1 MKGNINNRRYMA
13 EKSKP
18 LTEGPTKT
26 NVKKSTGLTKAAP
39 PPAPKPAKNAKVAV
53 SRAIGTPGKFD
64 SKLLDKFKKAKNLG
78 LNAGFKPQEWYPLS
92 AAFNKVIGL
101 PGIPKGQITLFRG
114 LSDTGKST
122 ALWEAAVEAQRQGDL
137 VVFIITE
144 MKFTW
149 DRLIKLGFE
158 TQEGVDEETGEVI
171 HTGDFIFADR
181 TTLPSIEAVGAFML
195 DLIGEQE
202 KGKLPYNLTFIVDSF
217 GSVPCDM
224 ALSLGKNDNRWN
236 AAAMSSTFANF
247 INFRFASSRKL
258 TYPYTNTM
266 IAINKQGIQYPATPM
281 EKPKRTSKGGSSLY
295 FDAALVVDFGNI
307 TNAGTSKLEASKN
320 SKKVVFAKSVKIS
333 VDKNHVTNATTSG
346 RVVMT
351 DYGFIED
358 TKASIEAYKEEH
370 KHEWLEVLG
379 STDFD
384 IVREADV
391 PEDKITAGSAFATE
405 EE

>member
-1 MKGNINNRRYMA
+1 MA
-13 EKSKP
+13 EKKSKP

-26 NVKKSTGLTKAAP
+26 NVKKTTGETKAE
-39 PPAPKPAKNAKVAV
+39 APKPAKNAKVAV

-64 SKLLDKFKKAKNLG
+64 SKLLDKFKKTKNIS

-92 AAFNKVIGL
+92 PAFNKVIGL

-122 ALWEAAVEAQRQGDL
+122 ALWETAVEAQRQGDL

-144 MKFTW
+144 LKFSW
-149 DRLIKLGFE
+149 DRLIKLGFQTE
-158 TQEGVDEETGEVI
+158 EGVDEETGEVM

-181 TTLPSIEAVGAFML
+181 TTLPSIESIASFML
-195 DLIGEQE
+195 DLIGEQT
-202 KGKLPYNLTFIVDSF
+202 KGKLPYNLTFVVDSF

-224 ALSLGKNDNRWN
+224 ALNLGKNDPRWN
-236 AAAMSSTFANF
+236 SAAMANCMANLVDHYF
-247 INFRFASSRKL
+247 PASRKL
-258 TYPYTNTM
+258 TSKYTNTLV
-266 IAINKQGIQYPATPM
+266 AINKQGIQYPATPM

-320 SKKVVFAKSVKIS
+320 NKKVVFAKSVKIS
-333 VDKNHVTNATTSG
+333 VDKNHVTNSTTSG

-379 STDFD
+379 TTDFD

-391 PEDKITAGSAFATE
+391 PEDKIIAGSAFAVE

>member
-1 MKGNINNRRYMA
+1 MA
-13 EKSKP
+13 DTKKSSP
-18 LTEGPTKT
+18 LVEGSIKT
-26 NVKKSTGLTKAAP
+26 NVKKATKTTEAGA
-39 PPAPKPAKNAKVAV
+39 PPAPKLKNAKAALGKAV
-53 SRAIGTPGKFD
+53 KGGFD
-64 SKLLDKFKKAKNLG
+64 SSTLNKFKKAHNLG
-78 LNAGFKPQEWYPLS
+78 VNSGFKAQEWIPLS
-92 AAFNKVIGL
+92 PAFNEVIKL
-101 PGIPKGQITLFRG
+101 PGLPKGQITLLRG

-137 VVFIITE
+137 VIFIITE
-144 MKFTW
+144 LKFSW

-158 TQEGVDEETGEVI
+158 TRQEVDEETGEII
-171 HTGDFIFADR
+171 HTGDFIFVDR
-181 TTLPSIEAVGAFML
+181 TTLPSIETIGAFMM
-195 DLIGEQE
+195 DIFSEQD
-202 KGKLPYNLTFIVDSF
+202 KGKLPYNITFLVDSF

-247 INFRFASSRKL
+247 INFKFPASRKL
-258 TYPYTNTM
+258 SSPYTNTL

-307 TNAGTSKLEASKN
+307 TNAGTSKIEASKDN
-320 SKKVVFAKSVKIS
+320 KKVVFAKSVKIS
-333 VDKNHVTNATTSG
+333 VDKNHITEATTSG

-358 TKASIEAYKEEH
+358 SKKSIDAYKEAH

-379 STDFD
+379 STD
-384 IVREADV
+384 VSVYVEPEV
-391 PEDKITAGSAFATE
+391 PEDKLIKGSAYATE
-405 EE
+405 EEE

>member
-1 MKGNINNRRYMA
+1 MA
-13 EKSKP
+13 EKKSKP
-18 LTEGPTKT
+18 LTEGSVKT
-26 NVKKSTGLTKAAP
+26 NVKKSKVVPEAEA

-53 SRAIGTPGKFD
+53 SRAIKSEGKFD
-64 SKLLDKFKKAKNLG
+64 SKLLDKFKKAKNIG
-78 LNAGFKPQEWYPLS
+78 LNAGFKEQEWYPLS
-92 AAFNKVIGL
+92 PAFNKVIGL
-101 PGIPKGQITLFRG
+101 PGIPKGQITLLRG

-122 ALWEAAVEAQRQGDL
+122 ALWEAATEAQRQGDL

-144 MKFTW
+144 LKFSW
-149 DRLIKLGFE
+149 DRLIKLGFQTE
-158 TQEGVDEETGEVI
+158 QVADEDTGEVI

-181 TTLPSIEAVGAFML
+181 TTLPTIETIGSFML

-224 ALSLGKNDNRWN
+224 ALNLGKNDPRWN
-236 AAAMSSTFANF
+236 SGAMANVF
-247 INFRFASSRKL
+247 SNLVDHYFPASRKL
-258 TYPYTNTM
+258 TSKYTNTL

-295 FDAALVVDFGNI
+295 FDAALVIDFGNI
-307 TNAGTSKLEASKN
+307 TNAGTSKLEATRDG
-320 SKKVVFAKSVKIS
+320 KKVVFAKSVKIS
-333 VDKNHVTNATTSG
+333 VDKNHVTNSTTSG
-346 RVVMT
+346 RVIMT

-358 TKASIEAYKEEH
+358 TKASIDAYKEAH
-370 KHEWLEVLG
+370 KHEWLSVLG
-379 STDFD
+379 SSDFD

-391 PEDKITAGSAFATE
+391 PEDKIIAGSAYTAE